1 MFRTY
6 KQYEN
11 GGQILIPKSID
22 RKASDYK
29 YLISIANFFAQ
40 EGKSVRL
47 NPAVH
52 FKSDE
57 YEQIYESLVGTIYE
71 RKCPDLQIDGMFY
84 EFENYTPPF
93 RKKKI
98 SHMISQGTR
107 QSSRIIINNNK
118 GASDRYIIRN
128 IYDRLAD
135 KNFIYDIE
143 ELWVY
148 EKGSLRLLFKK
159 Q

>member
-6 KQYEN
+6 IQYEN

-52 FKSDE
+52 FKQPA
-57 YEQIYESLVGTIYE
+57 Y
-71 RKCPDLQIDGMFY
+71 
-84 EFENYTPPF
+84 
-93 RKKKI
+93 
-98 SHMISQGTR
+98 
-107 QSSRIIINNNK
+107 
-118 GASDRYIIRN
+118 
-128 IYDRLAD
+128 
-135 KNFIYDIE
+135 
-143 ELWVY
+143 
-148 EKGSLRLLFKK
+148 
-159 Q
+159 

>member
-1 MFRTY
+1 
-6 KQYEN
+6 
-11 GGQILIPKSID
+11 
-22 RKASDYK
+22 
-29 YLISIANFFAQ
+29 
-40 EGKSVRL
+40 
-47 NPAVH
+47 
-52 FKSDE
+52 
-57 YEQIYESLVGTIYE
+57 
-71 RKCPDLQIDGMFY
+71 MFY